1 MSLLKRIES
10 ARPGAAPASG
20 PGVPAVPPGPG
31 APGGQPPAQTSGRLM
46 TQAPVRESFRD
57 VKFRIQSRVI
67 SDLDP
72 KLDLANQIEV
82 RRQIEEIF
90 GKVIDEEGLALTRA
104 ERVRMLEQITDEIIG
119 LGPLEPLLRDE
130 SITEVMVNGPRQVYI
145 ERSGK
150 LELTNVVFQND
161 DHVMRIIDRIIAP
174 IGRSVD
180 ESSPMVDARLTDGS
194 RVNAIIPP
202 LSLVGPV
209 ITIRKFSASPFT
221 VDDLIRFGTA
231 TADMFDFLRACVEAR
246 LNIFVS
252 GGTGSG
258 KTTTLN
264 VLSSFIPE
272 DERIVTIE
280 DAAELQL
287 HQTHV
292 VKLEAR
298 PANLEGKGEITI
310 RDLLRNGL
318 HMRPDRIIV
327 GECRSG
333 EALDMLQAMTTGQD
347 GSLSTGHSNTPP
359 DMLRRLETMVLM
371 TGYELPLR
379 AIRDQIAS
387 AVDLIVHTA
396 RLKDGSRKIVN
407 ITEVYGIDDDEILL
421 QDIFEYEQTGI
432 VEGKVQGR
440 LKPTG
445 IRPTFMGR
453 FKASGIELPP
463 GEYGIPPADPKR
475 PDQLRMGKGRWVVG
489 STADGVDPTAKPVG
503 VGRAVTAGGMVY
515 VSSMGPIDPKTG
527 NVVSS
532 DITLQTRQCLEN
544 LKARLE
550 EFGSSLDKVVWANWS
565 LRDPSE
571 FDIFNEEWIRWFPG
585 DAPGGQGTLLP
596 SQQRRAGFRISI
608 GVIAEA

>member
-10 ARPGAAPASG
+10 ARPGTS
-20 PGVPAVPPGPG
+20 G
-31 APGGQPPAQTSGRLM
+31 APGAAPSAPGGPAGNLPAPPPGGAPPSLSTAGRLSS
-46 TQAPVRESFRD
+46 QAPVRESFRD
-57 VKFRIQSRVI
+57 VKFRIQNRVI
-67 SDLDP
+67 QDLDP
-72 KLDLANQIEV
+72 KLDLSNQVEV

-174 IGRSVD
+174 IGRRVD

-272 DERIVTIE
+272 RERIITIE
-280 DAAELQL
+280 DAAELKLLQK
-287 HQTHV
+287 HV
-292 VKLEAR
+292 ISLEAR
-298 PANLEGKGEITI
+298 PANIEGKGQVSI
-310 RDLLRNGL
+310 RDLVRNALR
-318 HMRPDRIIV
+318 MRPDRIVV
-327 GECRSG
+327 GEVRG
-333 EALDMLQAMTTGQD
+333 AEVLDMLQAMNTGHD
-347 GSLSTGHSNTPP
+347 GSITTVHSNSPR
-359 DMLRRLETMVLM
+359 DSLSRLETMVLM
-371 TGYELPLR
+371 AGIELPVR
-379 AIRDQIAS
+379 AIREQVAS
-387 AVDLIVHTA
+387 AIDLIVHQA
-396 RLKDGSRKIVN
+396 RLKDGSRRITQV
-407 ITEVYGIDDDEILL
+407 TEVVGMESDVVTL
-421 QDIFEYEQTGI
+421 QDLFAFDFHSGLDETG
-432 VEGKVQGR
+432 R
-440 LKPTG
+440 Y
-445 IRPTFMGR
+445 R
-453 FKASGIELPP
+453 
-463 GEYGIPPADPKR
+463 
-475 PDQLRMGKGRWVVG
+475 
-489 STADGVDPTAKPVG
+489 
-503 VGRAVTAGGMVY
+503 
-515 VSSMGPIDPKTG
+515 
-527 NVVSS
+527 
-532 DITLQTRQCLEN
+532 
-544 LKARLE
+544 
-550 EFGSSLDKVVWANWS
+550 
-565 LRDPSE
+565 
-571 FDIFNEEWIRWFPG
+571 
-585 DAPGGQGTLLP
+585 GTLRPMGLRP
-596 SQQRRAGFRISI
+596 AFIGKLEDNGIHVRPELFGF
-608 GVIAEA
+608 EAVR